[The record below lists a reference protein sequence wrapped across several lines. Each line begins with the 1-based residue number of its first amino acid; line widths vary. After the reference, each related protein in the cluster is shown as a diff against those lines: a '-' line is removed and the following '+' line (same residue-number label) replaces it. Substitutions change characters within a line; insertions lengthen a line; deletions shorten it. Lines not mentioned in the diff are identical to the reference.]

1 MYRQMQKELDGFE
14 AWYKHTFSGRVLTWR
29 HQHTSV
35 TMTAKFPGGN
45 KEIGV
50 SLFQAS
56 VLQQF
61 NGSDT
66 LTFEEIFAQTGIGES
81 PWSPCKGLLRSDL
94 GNPCHVRTR
103 GACSNTAVA
112 LRYEGHP
119 SLDQT
124 TAW

>member
-1 MYRQMQKELDGFE
+1 MQKELDGFE

-50 SLFQAS
+50 SLFQAA

-61 NGSDT
+61 NGADT
-66 LTFEEIFAQTGIGES
+66 LTFEEIFAQTGIGEFAS
-81 PWSPCKGLLRSDL
+81 GSCTAMLRSDL
-94 GNPCHVRTR
+94 GKPSDIRTR
-103 GACSNTAVA
+103 GACSNIAVA
-112 LRYEGHP
+112 LRNEGHS
-119 SLDQT
+119 SLD
-124 TAW
+124 